1 MADDTPRA
9 FAPDRRTASAL
20 RLWVVLSR
28 AYASVAEHTDRQV
41 AAHGLTPA
49 EFGVLEALYHKG
61 PLLVGELQRKVLV
74 SSGGT
79 TYLVDR
85 LAQRGLVERR
95 ECPTDRR
102 ARYAALTSR
111 GEQLIAKV
119 FPEHAEVIA
128 EVMAGLTEEKKRQ
141 ATALLR
147 ELGLHAA
154 SAGEDTAA

>member
-1 MADDTPRA
+1 MTDDTPRA

-20 RLWVVLSR
+20 RLWVVLAR
-28 AYASVAEHTDRQV
+28 AYASVAEHARRQV
-41 AAHGLTPA
+41 VAHGLTSA

-61 PLLVGELQRKVLV
+61 PMLVGELQRKVLV

-85 LAQRGLVERR
+85 LAERGLVERR
-95 ECPTDRR
+95 PCQTDRR
-102 ARYAALTSR
+102 ARYAALTAR
-111 GEQLIAKV
+111 GEQLIARM
-119 FPEHAEVIA
+119 FPEHARVIA
-128 EVMAGLTEEKKRQ
+128 DAMAGLTEDRKRQ

-154 SAGEDTAA
+154 STEEDSAA